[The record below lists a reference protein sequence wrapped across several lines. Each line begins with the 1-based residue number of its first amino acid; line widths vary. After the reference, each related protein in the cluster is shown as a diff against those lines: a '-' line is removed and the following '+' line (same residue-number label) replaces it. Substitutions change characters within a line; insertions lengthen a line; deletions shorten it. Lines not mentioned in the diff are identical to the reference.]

1 MTSTRLE
8 LPLIGRDR
16 QLDRIQRWVDEL
28 AAGRGRA
35 VLIEGEPGIGK
46 SSLIRPAAADAEAA
60 GCQVFSAACDEL
72 GQAFPLLPLLDGIDA
87 PATVAGRRHAGI
99 ARMLRADSALGNRV
113 DLVAAATERLL
124 ALVDELCAVA
134 PVMLVV
140 DDLQWADPATVLT
153 VGRLARSV
161 RQLPLLVVG
170 MSRAI
175 PRRDDLGALRR
186 AVEPGDLLRLH
197 RLPDKAVTEFVARAV
212 GGDPGARLR
221 RLAAGA
227 AGNPLYLT
235 ELVDALKRSQ
245 ALAEADGSWRSPA
258 AGRRVRCRRLSR
270 TGWSSSRHR
279 CGGCCGP
286 RRCSASISQ

>member
-16 QLDRIQRWVDEL
+16 QLDSLGRWVDEL

-46 SSLIRPAAADAEAA
+46 SSLIRPAAADAQAA
-60 GCQVFSAACDEL
+60 GCQVLFMACDEL
-72 GQAFPLLPLLDGIDA
+72 SQAFPLLPLLDGIDA
-87 PATVAGRRHAGI
+87 PSDRRRLRHAGI
-99 ARMLRADSALGNRV
+99 ARMLRAEPALGSRV

-124 ALVDELCAVA
+124 ALVDELCAAA

-140 DDLQWADPATVLT
+140 DDLQWADPATVMAS
-153 VGRLARSV
+153 GRLARSV

-175 PRRDDLGALRR
+175 PRREDLGALRR
-186 AVEPGDLLRLH
+186 AVEPGYLLRLH
-197 RLPDKAVTEFVARAV
+197 RLPDKAVTELVARAV
-212 GGDPGARLR
+212 GGDPGARLL
-221 RLAAGA
+221 RLASGA

-245 ALAEADGSWRSPA
+245 ALAETDGLWRSPA
-258 AGRRVRCRRLSR
+258 AGRRARCRRPSR
-270 TGWSSSRHR
+270 TGWNSSRHR
-279 CGGCCGP
+279 CAACCGQ